1 MSRYWVVWQ
10 VRGLADVTVDTSHQE
25 RITVRTGQ
33 QLEDWCLGA
42 NRSPALRRN
51 RRALIKNN

>member
-33 QLEDWCLGA
+33 QLWDWWLYAANLGV
-42 NRSPALRRN
+42 
-51 RRALIKNN
+51 RALIRVGE